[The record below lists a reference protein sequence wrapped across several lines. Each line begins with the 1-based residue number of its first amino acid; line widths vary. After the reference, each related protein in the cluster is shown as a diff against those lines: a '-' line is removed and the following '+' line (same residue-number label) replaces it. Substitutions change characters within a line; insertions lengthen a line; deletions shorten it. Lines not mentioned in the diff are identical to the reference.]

1 MKRKYV
7 AILLTAMLCSVP
19 FSGWSVQA
27 EETEN
32 TQEDISDTEEAEA
45 ASEEENTEM
54 PQRMEIEED
63 AVYGEVVSV
72 SENSVTINVGTLA
85 ENGEEPSEDTN
96 SQTESNLSYI
106 ILI

>member
-45 ASEEENTEM
+45 ASEEENTGENTEM

-96 SQTESNLSYI
+96 SQTG
-106 ILI
+106 